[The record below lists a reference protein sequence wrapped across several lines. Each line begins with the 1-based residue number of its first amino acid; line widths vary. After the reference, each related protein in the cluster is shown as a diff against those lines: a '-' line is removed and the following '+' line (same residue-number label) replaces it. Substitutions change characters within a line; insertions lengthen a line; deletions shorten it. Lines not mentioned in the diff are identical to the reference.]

1 VRPIITVTPSGSAY
15 MTVSLHEYSVSSPGG
30 VTLDAAATNSGIGTT
45 ISTGAVSVSGP
56 GELVLAGFTQ
66 GNAALTSVTVGG
78 PFTLENNQPIGTIYE
93 GSATAD
99 DTNASRAEGAVFTV
113 NTAVSFAGM
122 TISFKIPAA
131 AASPTAVNLA
141 WGLVPQALGYRVYQ
155 VNGTQSTLL
164 ATLGAGATSYQVT
177 ALTPGSTVSFYV
189 EAFSGS
195 VTADSAIA
203 SVTLP

>member
-1 VRPIITVTPSGSAY
+1 
-15 MTVSLHEYSVSSPGG
+15 
-30 VTLDAAATNSGIGTT
+30 
-45 ISTGAVSVSGP
+45 
-56 GELVLAGFTQ
+56 
-66 GNAALTSVTVGG
+66 
-78 PFTLENNQPIGTIYE
+78 
-93 GSATAD
+93 
-99 DTNASRAEGAVFTV
+99 VFTV

-131 AASPTAVNLA
+131 SASPTAVNLA

-155 VNGTQSTLL
+155 VNGAQSTLL
-164 ATLGAGATSYQVT
+164 ATLGTGATSYLVA

-195 VTADSAIA
+195 ATADSAIA